1 MTRAALAAACVLVTL
16 GCYAQNSEAV
26 SVESPVARQ
35 EEDVRQFIE
44 LDRVA
49 ASIDA
54 NAGVAAVWPDLRQF
68 LPPAERGWEVVRDEV
83 TFTDVPGLMERL
95 VILRSGE
102 AQLTI
107 DIFVSSR
114 GPRPALDQ
122 LVDTMVATSIGYRK
136 FQKGPADIGQV
147 CFVLP
152 VTNPTLLFVNRNVF
166 VRLRRD
172 NHSMDLVPVA
182 KALSAFMDANVA
194 PKLAARLP
202 MLAGTSVTPESPAVN
217 ASARLALQLPAGIEP
232 AAVMWTLAPEVD
244 RDVVDTRDQ
253 GADFL
258 EFRVT
263 RPGKVAMPVWVADR
277 RTLLSSAAPVSVEAR

>member
-1 MTRAALAAACVLVTL
+1 MTRAALAAACVLITL

-44 LDRVA
+44 FDRVA

-54 NAGVAAVWPDLRQF
+54 NAGVAAVWPDVRQF
-68 LPPAERGWEVVRDEV
+68 LPPAGGWEVVRDEV
-83 TFTDVPGLMERL
+83 TFTDIQGLMERL

-136 FQKGPADIGQV
+136 FQKGPADLGQV
-147 CFVLP
+147 SFVLP

-172 NHSMDLVPVA
+172 NHSIDLVPVA
-182 KALSAFMDANVA
+182 KALSAFMEANVA

-202 MLAGTSVTPESPAVN
+202 VLAATSVTPETPAVN

-253 GADFL
+253 GADYL

-277 RTLLSSAAPVSVEAR
+277 RTLLSSAAPVNVEAR